1 MAKQSPNITYQWRFP
16 EQYVEG
22 CIRQC
27 FKFFSP
33 IYLQLYHEVI
43 KVLWLIMHR
52 VIIASNIYYLRDRC
66 FIKSFILKPIT
77 EFWNARTKN
86 MFGRKRKKINFKDRT
101 SFMQRCWT
109 NGNLEA
115 TFLRTTYIKTT
126 KAK

>member
-86 MFGRKRKKINFKDRT
+86 MFGRKRKKINFKGRT

>member
-27 FKFFSP
+27 FKFFSR

-77 EFWNARTKN
+77 EF
-86 MFGRKRKKINFKDRT
+86 
-101 SFMQRCWT
+101 
-109 NGNLEA
+109 
-115 TFLRTTYIKTT
+115 
-126 KAK
+126 